1 MKPSID
7 FDRLRAVAVNNA
19 ENLIRGLLPDGKPS
33 GREWIALDP
42 TRGDHSP
49 GSFSQNMDTGLWGEF
64 ATGAKGGILELYA
77 YVRGVS
83 IVDAAHAVARDLG
96 LSPADYLKRS
106 SGGNRA
112 LSSSAKFPPA
122 QVPRK
127 KATFSWVPICPVPHD
142 APPPLVAHYK
152 RGKAAA
158 SWIYR
163 DQAGALLGV
172 VDRFNTSDG
181 GKEILPQTYG
191 THEKFGTGWQ
201 YRQWAEPRPL
211 YGLWHLK
218 NADIPVLVLE
228 GEKCVEV
235 SAALLR
241 DVFEVVTWPGGG
253 HAVGKA
259 DWTPLAGRRVV
270 LWPDCDAQ
278 QNKERT
284 ALLPRAQQPGEM
296 AMQAIAAR
304 LVALGCHVTI
314 LNVGEPGSRPPGYDV
329 ADAINQ
335 DGWDAA
341 DLVRFIA
348 DASTPYVQS
357 EPSTPSEPMSSPAQS
372 LPVLSAKSREVQ
384 SPAPDPS
391 GAPQPNAQ
399 SDREDFPFT
408 TDETGTY
415 YHGGFSKN
423 KPLPPFKISGPIWV
437 LSHTRD
443 ENGAAWTIHVRCIDK
458 AGTPRLFSIPMA
470 MMSGDSI
477 EMRKYLMDGGFQIGA
492 TGEQKSLLS
501 RFLQEH
507 PVDELGLGVSRV
519 GWYRSR
525 YVMVNETIGIGDQKI
540 LFQSQGRAVQSGF
553 GRRGTA
559 QEWIDHVGK
568 YCVGNSRTL
577 LAVSVAFAAVLLK
590 HSGEG
595 NAMFAIVGLN
605 SGGKTTS
612 QFVACSVNGP
622 PEDFMQTWNG
632 TSTGF
637 EGVAS
642 QHNDSMLSLNDMGEA
657 DPRTLGAVIYMFG
670 NGGGKQR
677 GDRTAAPRMRS
688 LFRLLVLSSSEVTAQ
703 THMASVGQKIQGGQ
717 EVRLLEVPS
726 DGGAGFGVF
735 ENLHG
740 DPTGAEFAARLE
752 RGCHQFYG
760 EVGYQFIHWAVS
772 EAETLPGRVRSFIDK
787 IVSEWLPV
795 TASAHAKRAARKFA
809 LVAAG
814 GEMASHIGLTSW
826 PAGEATRGVHRC
838 FQDWLDARGGDGN
851 GEARRIMRQVQLW
864 IGANVSRFQGW
875 HNVDDSRVK
884 TINRAGWRRLVDA
897 HEEPIKNADLGGTE
911 GFIGRAEREQSTSE
925 YLVMAEVFR
934 SEVCA
939 GLEFKAVLREL
950 DKRGHLR
957 RFSPDALGY
966 RARPPGESHVQVYVI
981 RASVLGDADV

>member
-1 MKPSID
+1 MGELID

-112 LSSSAKFPPA
+112 QSSPAKLPPA
-122 QVPRK
+122 QIPRK
-127 KATFSWVPICPVPHD
+127 KAAFAWVPICPVPHD
-142 APPPLVAHYK
+142 APLPLIAHYK
-152 RGKAAA
+152 RGKPAAR
-158 SWIYR
+158 WTYR
-163 DQAGALLGV
+163 DQSGALLGV

-191 THEKFGTGWQ
+191 THEKFGAGWQ

-211 YGLWHLK
+211 YGLWQLGQG
-218 NADIPVLVLE
+218 DTPTLIVE
-228 GEKCVEV
+228 GEKCRDAA
-235 SAALLR
+235 AALIG
-241 DVFEVVTWPGGG
+241 DAFAVVSWPGGG
-253 HAVGKA
+253 NAVSKA
-259 DWTPLAGRRVV
+259 DWAPLANRRVV

-284 ALLPRAQQPGEM
+284 ALLPRAQQPGEKS
-296 AMQAIAAR
+296 MQAIAAR
-304 LVALGCHVTI
+304 LVALGCDLTI
-314 LNVGEPGSRPPGYDV
+314 LNVGEPGSRPPGFDV
-329 ADAINQ
+329 ADAITE

-341 DLVRFIA
+341 TLMQFIA
-348 DASTPYVQS
+348 DASTADAQPLPSSQS
-357 EPSTPSEPMSSPAQS
+357 EAASSPAQG
-372 LPVLSAKSREVQ
+372 LPVLSAKSREVE
-384 SPAPDPS
+384 SPAPNPS

-519 GWYRSR
+519 GWYRNS
-525 YVMVNETIGIGDQKI
+525 YVMVNETIGNGDQKI
-540 LFQSQGRAVQSGF
+540 LFQSQGRAVRSGF

-559 QEWIDHVGK
+559 GQWVDHVGK
-568 YCVGNSRTL
+568 YCVGNSRLL

-590 HSGEG
+590 HSGEAG
-595 NAMFAIVGLN
+595 GIFSLYGLT

-612 QFVACSVNGP
+612 QLVTCSVYGP
-622 PEDFMQTWNG
+622 EEFKQTWNG
-632 TSTGF
+632 TATGF

-642 QHNDSMLSLNDMGEA
+642 QHNDCVIVMDEMGEA
-657 DPRTLGAVIYMFG
+657 DSKTLGALIYMLC
-670 NGGGKQR
+670 NGVGKQR
-677 GDRTAAPRMRS
+677 GDRDAS
-688 LFRLLVLSSSEVTAQ
+688 LRDRKVFRILGLGSSEVKAETL
-703 THMASVGQKIQGGQ
+703 MASVGQKIQPGQ
-717 EVRLLEVPS
+717 ELRLLEILA

-740 DPTGAEFAARLE
+740 CTTSADFAARLE
-752 RGCHQFYG
+752 SGFRQFYG
-760 EVGYQFIHWAVS
+760 EVGYDFIKWAVS
-772 EAETLPGRVRSFIDK
+772 EVETLPRRVRGFIEK
-787 IVSEWLPV
+787 TVNEWLPV
-795 TASAHAKRAARKFA
+795 TSSAQAKRAARKFA

-814 GEMASHIGLTSW
+814 GEAASRIGLTGW
-826 PAGEATRGVHRC
+826 PLGEATRGVHRC
-838 FQDWLDARGGDGN
+838 FQDWLDQRGGDGN
-851 GEARRIMRQVQLW
+851 GESRRIMRQVQLW

-875 HNVDDSRVK
+875 HNVDDTRVK
-884 TINRAGWRRLVDA
+884 TINRAGWRRFVGD
-897 HEEPIKNADLGGTE
+897 GGEVVSGLTDDGE
-911 GFIGRAEREQSTSE
+911 ISRQKREQSSTE
-925 YLVMAEVFR
+925 YLVMVEVFR
-934 SEVCA
+934 SEICA